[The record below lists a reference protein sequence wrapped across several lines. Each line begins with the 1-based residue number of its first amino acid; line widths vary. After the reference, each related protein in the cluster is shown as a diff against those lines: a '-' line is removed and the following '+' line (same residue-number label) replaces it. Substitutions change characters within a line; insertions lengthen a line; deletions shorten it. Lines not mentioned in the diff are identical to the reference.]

1 MTTTSHTRSNVMTT
15 IPKITVSFDGVDDAT
30 TATSIAAQCT
40 SGEITLDDLDPLD
53 DTCRALLATAVET
66 AAEEGRPFPM
76 SCTITVDG
84 VEGGFGIDGVLQV
97 SEPNGEVLRKATAA
111 EVVQSLGTAEGHIV
125 VDGRKVFVR

>member
-15 IPKITVSFDGVDDAT
+15 TPKIAISFDGIDDAE

-84 VEGGFGIDGVLQV
+84 VEGGFGIDGDLLE
-97 SEPNGEVLRKATAA
+97 SGTGDYIRPATAA
-111 EVVQSLGTAEGHIV
+111 EIVQSLATAEGHIL
-125 VDGRKVFVR
+125 VDGRKVFVW

>member
-84 VEGGFGIDGVLQV
+84 VEGGFGIDGDLLE
-97 SEPNGEVLRKATAA
+97 SETGDYIRPATAA
-111 EVVQSLGTAEGHIV
+111 EIVQSLGTAEGHIL

>member
-1 MTTTSHTRSNVMTT
+1 MTTTNHTRSNVMTT

-84 VEGGFGIDGVLQV
+84 VEGGFGIDGDLLE
-97 SEPNGEVLRKATAA
+97 SETGDYIRPATAA
-111 EVVQSLGTAEGHIV
+111 EIVQSLATAEGHIL
-125 VDGRKVFVR
+125 VDGRKVFVW

>member
-15 IPKITVSFDGVDDAT
+15 TPKITVSFDGVDDAT

-84 VEGGFGIDGVLQV
+84 VEGGFGIDGDLLE
-97 SEPNGEVLRKATAA
+97 SETGDYIRPATAA
-111 EVVQSLGTAEGHIV
+111 EIVQSLATAEGHIL
-125 VDGRKVFVR
+125 VDGRKVFVW

>member
-84 VEGGFGIDGVLQV
+84 VEGGFGIDGDLLE
-97 SEPNGEVLRKATAA
+97 SETGDYIRPATAA
-111 EVVQSLGTAEGHIV
+111 EIVQSLGTAEGHIL
-125 VDGRKVFVR
+125 VDGRKVFVW

>member
-1 MTTTSHTRSNVMTT
+1 MTT

-84 VEGGFGIDGVLQV
+84 VEGGFGIDGDLLE
-97 SEPNGEVLRKATAA
+97 SETGDYIRPATAA
-111 EVVQSLGTAEGHIV
+111 EIVQSLATAEGHIL
-125 VDGRKVFVR
+125 VDGRKVFVW

>member
-84 VEGGFGIDGVLQV
+84 VEGGFGIDGDLLE
-97 SEPNGEVLRKATAA
+97 SETGDYIRPATAA
-111 EVVQSLGTAEGHIV
+111 EIVQSLATAEGHIL